1 MKYSWITLHVSDME
15 RSITFYRDLLGLAVD
30 REFGNKKQKIVFLGE
45 GDDAKIELICMIGEK
60 IVDAG
65 KGVSIG
71 FRVSGL
77 DDMID
82 KFQKTVSVSIKGPFS
97 PNQSIKFYM
106 VSDPDGYQIQ
116 LYENL

>member
-15 RSITFYRDLLGLAVD
+15 RSIAFYRDLLRLVVD
-30 REFGNKKQKIVFLGE
+30 SEFGNEKQKIVFLGE
-45 GDDAKIELICMIGEK
+45 GDDAKIELIWINGEK
-60 IVDAG
+60 IENAG

-71 FRVSGL
+71 FAISDL
-77 DDMID
+77 DDTID
-82 KFQKTVSVSIKGPFS
+82 KLQKTANVSTRGPFS

-116 LYENL
+116 LYENF

>member
-15 RSITFYRDLLGLAVD
+15 KSVTFW
-30 REFGNKKQKIVFLGE
+30 
-45 GDDAKIELICMIGEK
+45 
-60 IVDAG
+60 
-65 KGVSIG
+65 
-71 FRVSGL
+71 L
-77 DDMID
+77 DNMID
-82 KFQKTVSVSIKGPFS
+82 KLQKTANVSAKGPFS